1 LAFFEDRQAFIE
13 ESQYSSKTA
22 NIQSV
27 ASFVAAFGNSQNQP
41 PVILLEQHDLLLCVA
56 MTCAV

>member
-1 LAFFEDRQAFIE
+1 
-13 ESQYSSKTA
+13 
-22 NIQSV
+22 V